1 MDTLWRFI
9 FNSAGKVAMSSV
21 THCIQKE
28 RFSHTPPN
36 YTFYVESEITDSEK
50 YPSQYTLQRAQNAS
64 RLPARSQPRKVTG
77 IATRNQRHPEDK
89 MCK

>member
-28 RFSHTPPN
+28 RFSHTPQ
-36 YTFYVESEITDSEK
+36 II
-50 YPSQYTLQRAQNAS
+50 PSMWNQKLLTQKNILHSTRYKEPRTHPAS
-64 RLPARSQPRKVTG
+64 QLEASQER
-77 IATRNQRHPEDK
+77 
-89 MCK
+89 